1 MTTPTPT
8 PGAASDA
15 SQPSDD
21 LLSADDVAR
30 TLGVTKQTVSRLIR
44 TGALPAEKVGNKWVI
59 FADKL
64 GAYLAENNLVPE
76 PADHPRRPASPRYP
90 PARPAM
96 PSHPSPA
103 KQAPPATQSPPHP
116 SARSASSPALLGLT
130 WEWSAPAS
138 TPRSIARTTAS
149 AA

>member
-1 MTTPTPT
+1 MTTPAPT

-64 GAYLAENNLVPE
+64 GAYLAANNLVPE
-76 PADHPRRPASPRYP
+76 PADHPRRPGVTPTLAGAPADAAPSLASDT
-90 PARPAM
+90 
-96 PSHPSPA
+96 SPA
-103 KQAPPATQSPPHP
+103 GNAIPAAP
-116 SARSASSPALLGLT
+116 SAHSASSPAPSGLT